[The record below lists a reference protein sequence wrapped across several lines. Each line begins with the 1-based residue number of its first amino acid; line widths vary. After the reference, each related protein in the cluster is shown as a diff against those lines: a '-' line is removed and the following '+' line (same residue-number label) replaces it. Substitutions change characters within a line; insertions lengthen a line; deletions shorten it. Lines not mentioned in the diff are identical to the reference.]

1 GVVWIEERAAREIRH
16 VRAPRAGGSPFGR
29 SRTQPEEQLDEGA
42 VASPPAQFR
51 IVRVRVIGLRASVGN
66 PASGNSDEPSG
77 KYVYITR
84 LPYECQTKLPN
95 TSDTDWGPYAIGIRA
110 GYDPNSPGQSQ
121 GAASARQER
130 RLHDDF
136 RRDSR
141 GDRSFHRR
149 EVRAGL
155 HPQAHDRTAK
165 RECRRSPA
173 AREVGRLRVCRGRG
187 PQRGPG
193 VCPTSAPQ
201 GHGRGRAIGRRGGNA
216 RPPGAREEGGP
227 RRGRPAGDWRTL
239 RRDLGAGTPEPDWR
253 RRSHVHYGRT
263 GRGHGDGSRAP
274 RGRVGP
280 GRRECRHQPGD
291 YAIPGGTRTDDEC
304 PCGHPTTPG

>member
-1 GVVWIEERAAREIRH
+1 VGSIPEESRWRVVWIEERAAREIRH
-16 VRAPRAGGSPFGR
+16 VRAPRAGSSPFGR
-29 SRTQPEEQLDEGA
+29 SRTQPEEQPDEGA

-51 IVRVRVIGLRASVGN
+51 IVRAGVIELRASVGN

-77 KYVYITR
+77 QYVYITR

-187 PQRGPG
+187 PQRGPR

-201 GHGRGRAIGRRGGNA
+201 GHGRGRAIGRRGGKA
-216 RPPGAREEGGP
+216 RTSRGGGRGGP
-227 RRGRPAGDWRTL
+227 RRGRPGWEKGGGP
-239 RRDLGAGTPEPDWR
+239 RRGSAPGNRRFPTPFGPPPP
-253 RRSHVHYGRT
+253 
-263 GRGHGDGSRAP
+263 RAP
-274 RGRVGP
+274 RSGGVGR
-280 GRRECRHQPGD
+280 
-291 YAIPGGTRTDDEC
+291 GGN
-304 PCGHPTTPG
+304 PVLASLPWGSPAPP

>member
-1 GVVWIEERAAREIRH
+1 MGSIPEESRWRVVWIEERAAREIRH
-16 VRAPRAGGSPFGR
+16 VRAPRAGSSPFGR
-29 SRTQPEEQLDEGA
+29 SRTQPEEQPDEGA
-42 VASPPAQFR
+42 IAPLRARFR
-51 IVRVRVIGLRASVGN
+51 IVRVGVIELRVSVGN

-77 KYVYITR
+77 QYVYITR

-187 PQRGPG
+187 PQRGPR

-201 GHGRGRAIGRRGGNA
+201 GHGRGRAIGRRGGKA
-216 RPPGAREEGGP
+216 RTSRGGGRGGP
-227 RRGRPAGDWRTL
+227 RAGPAGGHTG
-239 RRDLGAGTPEPDWR
+239 GASA
-253 RRSHVHYGRT
+253 RRSAPGT
-263 GRGHGDGSRAP
+263 SRSSTRLAP
-274 RGRVGP
+274 P
-280 GRRECRHQPGD
+280 ARRSS
-291 YAIPGGTRTDDEC
+291 
-304 PCGHPTTPG
+304 